1 MTQYPIQDFT
11 ISIGTTVYTAKIISM
26 TINYTVGSTQMW
38 VPYTLFD
45 INAQPLW
52 NGTASINQAE
62 LDAWGTDNMY
72 IVELVCQQAGVTLL

>member
-38 VPYTLFD
+38 VPYTLCD
-45 INAQPLW
+45 INAQP
-52 NGTASINQAE
+52 
-62 LDAWGTDNMY
+62 
-72 IVELVCQQAGVTLL
+72 